1 MTVSVRHLVF
11 AAAGLALGVSVAMAG
26 QAPKP
31 AAPPKPSEPP
41 KIASPK
47 SAPPVAG
54 GVVPPSG
61 YIIGPEDVL
70 SILFWREK
78 NLSGD
83 VIVRPDGRISLPLL
97 NDIQAAGLTTDE
109 LREKVMAEANKFVED
124 STATVVV
131 KQINSRK
138 VFITGNVTKPG
149 LYPLAGPLN
158 VLQLIALAGG
168 LLEFADASSIRVMR
182 TENGNQVAF
191 PFNYKRISEGKD
203 LKQNIELKPGDTV
216 VVP

>member
-1 MTVSVRHLVF
+1 MGARHLPFVAPSVACLIF
-11 AAAGLALGVSVAMAG
+11 LISGPAAGQSAQQP
-26 QAPKP
+26 QATKP
-31 AAPPKPSEPP
+31 ATPQSGVT
-41 KIASPK
+41 
-47 SAPPVAG
+47 VATG
-54 GVVPPSG
+54 GVVPPPG
-61 YIIGPEDVL
+61 YVIGPEDVL

-83 VIVRPDGRISLPLL
+83 VLVRPDGRISLPLL

-124 STATVVV
+124 PTATIVV

-138 VFITGNVTKPG
+138 VFITGNVSKPG
-149 LYPLAGPLN
+149 LYALAGPLD

-168 LLEFADASSIRVMR
+168 LLEYSDSSKIRVMR
-182 TENGNQVAF
+182 KENGA
-191 PFNYKRISEGKD
+191 PAAHLFNYDEVAAGRN